1 MLLINPNVLENRPNK
16 MIHKRC
22 FKKCNEGLFQTIPQK
37 TKWWTILKNFLKTI
51 LKTLDDI
58 ILSFSQL
65 IPVINGLLDTHAP
78 FKYFKSKINEH
89 NKPWIT
95 TGVTTSTKKENNL
108 LKKFCQ
114 AKDPKQ
120 KSKLWKQYKVFKNH
134 IMKLSR
140 KSKES
145 HF

>member
-1 MLLINPNVLENRPNK
+1 MKAFSKQSP
-16 MIHKRC
+16 
-22 FKKCNEGLFQTIPQK
+22 KKLNGELSLRIS
-37 TKWWTILKNFLKTI
+37 LKLS
-51 LKTLDDI
+51 LRLDDI

-95 TGVTTSTKKENNL
+95 SGVTTSTKKENNL

-114 AKDPKQ
+114 AKDPKK
-120 KSKLWKQYKVFKNH
+120 KSKL
-134 IMKLSR
+134 
-140 KSKES
+140 
-145 HF
+145 